1 MNSIG
6 VGNDGRSTIQSRDS
20 RRQSCQNAE
29 HLELKKFRDFVDEG
43 LSQMDSTFD
52 KFMLEQANR
61 EILIERRQ
69 SRDYYSRQLAMQR
82 AEAERMQRQ
91 EALVNLQNG
100 AWLTQSRN
108 SMMNYMSAGTIKQH
122 ATRIAWLRNKR
133 NADRV
138 RPRSK
143 RLIISKTK

>member
-1 MNSIG
+1 M
-6 VGNDGRSTIQSRDS
+6 
-20 RRQSCQNAE
+20 
-29 HLELKKFRDFVDEG
+29 ELKKFRDFVDEG

-52 KFMLEQANR
+52 QFMLEQANR

-69 SRDYYSRQLAMQR
+69 SRDYYSRQLALQR
-82 AEAERMQRQ
+82 AEAEKIQRQ
-91 EALVNLQNG
+91 EALTNLQNG

-108 SMMNYMSAGTIKQH
+108 SMMNYMSVGTIKQH
-122 ATRIAWLRNKR
+122 ATRIAWLRSKR

-143 RLIISKTK
+143 RLIISKAK